1 MIETVSRHSLLIFF
15 LCLVAAEGVFPRA
28 AACPEEYPS
37 RTILVTQAASR
48 TAAADSST
56 VTVTPAVPVESGKAA
71 PAAAIRPSAVM
82 YHSLWLP
89 GWGQLDN
96 GRKKKAALFIAAEA
110 FCIGGFMYEQY
121 LLRES
126 GGTEFERNRI
136 RTDRNTFVIYWL
148 GAKLFGMVDAYVDA
162 QLRYYNVDDIT
173 PTDLKKDEQQYI
185 PRLSRPVPPF

>member
-1 MIETVSRHSLLIFF
+1 MIKSVSRYSLRILF
-15 LCLVAAEGVFPRA
+15 LCFVATEGVFPRA
-28 AACPEEYPS
+28 AARTEECPS
-37 RTILVTQAASR
+37 RMILVAQAASG
-48 TAAADSST
+48 TAVADSST
-56 VTVTPAVPVESGKAA
+56 VTATPAVPVERGKAA
-71 PAAAIRPSAVM
+71 PPAAIRPSAAM

-126 GGTEFERNRI
+126 GGTEFERNQI

-148 GAKLFGMVDAYVDA
+148 GAKIFCMVDAYVDA
-162 QLRYYNVDDIT
+162 QLRNYNMDDIT
-173 PTDLKKDEQQYI
+173 PNDLKKDK
-185 PRLSRPVPPF
+185 